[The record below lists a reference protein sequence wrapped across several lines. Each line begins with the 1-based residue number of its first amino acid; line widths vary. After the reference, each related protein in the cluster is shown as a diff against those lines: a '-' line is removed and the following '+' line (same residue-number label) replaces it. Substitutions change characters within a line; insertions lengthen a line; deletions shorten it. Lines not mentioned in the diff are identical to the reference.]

1 MGVRLQRNCSARAGA
16 NPAVAHATICTVK
29 QHATRPT
36 LVTVDEVAQIVRC
49 HPTTVRRAVAAGDL
63 RVGHVGHG
71 PKAQMRI
78 APADVARWIAANDR
92 GSR

>member
-1 MGVRLQRNCSARAGA
+1 
-16 NPAVAHATICTVK
+16 VK
-29 QHATRPT
+29 QLDAQSSEPT
-36 LVTVDEVAQIVRC
+36 LLTVDEVAQVVRC

-63 RVGHVGHG
+63 RAGHLGHG

-78 APADVARWIAANDR
+78 APADVSRWLAANDR